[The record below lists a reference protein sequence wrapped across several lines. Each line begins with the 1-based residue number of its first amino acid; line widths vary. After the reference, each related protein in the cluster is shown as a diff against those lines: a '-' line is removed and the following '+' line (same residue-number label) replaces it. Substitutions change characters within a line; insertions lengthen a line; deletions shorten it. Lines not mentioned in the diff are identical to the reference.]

1 MLKTIF
7 LAIDG
12 ILPDAIVVL
21 FAGNS
26 SLLLNLTL
34 LHRLQKAFDNKR
46 LMTCS
51 AVYARYQQLRNMRM
65 HTDSTLCTLEKL
77 IHRCVV
83 LMCVNPD
90 FCVPASNAEKCTLQ
104 GIDKDYDVSSSACS

>member
-51 AVYARYQQLRNMRM
+51 AVYARYQQLRDMHV

-77 IHRCVV
+77 VHR
-83 LMCVNPD
+83 
-90 FCVPASNAEKCTLQ
+90 
-104 GIDKDYDVSSSACS
+104 